1 MYISRL
7 ERNSENHTRCGKSN
21 WRRESSVLETGLGY
35 TQCSKSLSVR
45 FNGEQHLDV
54 RENDVSADPDLT
66 ENRADV
72 RLFVRLFAI
81 PAEARYGI
89 HTLSILS

>member
-1 MYISRL
+1 MCVSRL
-7 ERNSENHTRCGKSN
+7 ERNENHTRCGKGN
-21 WRRESSVLETGLGY
+21 WPSEGSVLETGLGY
-35 TQCSKSLSVR
+35 TECLKVLSVR

-89 HTLSILS
+89 HTLSILA

>member
-1 MYISRL
+1 M
-7 ERNSENHTRCGKSN
+7 
-21 WRRESSVLETGLGY
+21 
-35 TQCSKSLSVR
+35 R

-72 RLFVRLFAI
+72 RLFVRLFGM
-81 PAEARYGI
+81 PADARQGI
-89 HTLSILS
+89 HTLAGPV